1 MENITNTYY
10 LYPAAIHFSK
20 EPCLVTT
27 ILGSCVAVCLWDS
40 TLHYG
45 GINHIMLPLWNGQGL
60 ATPKY
65 GNIAVKKLIDNM
77 LSIGCKKQNLV
88 AKVFGGGEVI
98 DTNISNFQIGERNI
112 QMVQQILDDEKIKI
126 ISSSVGGKL
135 GRKLIFNTYD
145 GSVQHKFIEKT
156 KLF

>member
-20 EPCLVTT
+20 EPCLVTA

-77 LSIGCKKQNLV
+77 LTLGCKKQNLV

-126 ISSSVGGKL
+126 VSSSVGGKL
-135 GRKLIFNTYD
+135 GRKIIFNTYD

>member
-27 ILGSCVAVCLWDS
+27 ILAVCLWDS

-77 LSIGCKKQNLV
+77 LTLGCKKQNLV

-126 ISSSVGGKL
+126 VSSSVGGKL
-135 GRKLIFNTYD
+135 GRKIIFNTYD

>member
-40 TLHYG
+40 ALHYG

-77 LSIGCKKQNLV
+77 LSLGCKKQNLV

-112 QMVQQILDDEKIKI
+112 QIVQQILDEEKIRI
-126 ISSSVGGKL
+126 VSSSVGGKL
-135 GRKLIFNTYD
+135 GRKIIFNTYD
-145 GSVQHKFIEKT
+145 GSVQHKYIEKT

>member
-77 LSIGCKKQNLV
+77 LTLGCKKQNLV

-126 ISSSVGGKL
+126 VSSSVGGKL
-135 GRKLIFNTYD
+135 GRKIIFNTYD